1 MMMLRRRFRNAA
13 VALCFYAVAG
23 GVVSYFWWHA
33 HHGERGLHAKAGYK
47 IRIAQLNDEIAD
59 ARRDKAGWERR
70 VALLR
75 AESLDRDLL
84 EERARVLLNGAHRND
99 VIVILPPDPTR

>member
-1 MMMLRRRFRNAA
+1 MIIRRRFRNAA
-13 VALCFYAVAG
+13 IALCFYAVAG

-33 HHGERGLHAKAGYK
+33 HHGDRGLHAKAGFK
-47 IRIAQLNDEIAD
+47 VRIAQLNDEIGEARKEKAD
-59 ARRDKAGWERR
+59 WERR
-70 VALLR
+70 VAQLR

-99 VIVILPPDPTR
+99 LIVILPPAASR